1 MPAHA
6 ILAVEH
12 AHLPVPAALIPLTC
26 DAIRRLFITHAV
38 RPLHDVDHRPNWSR
52 WRRRH
57 RARSRAGQYWWRAA
71 PT

>member
-12 AHLPVPAALIPLTC
+12 THLPVPAGLIPLTC

-38 RPLHDVDHRPNWSR
+38 RPLYDVDHRPK
-52 WRRRH
+52 
-57 RARSRAGQYWWRAA
+57 
-71 PT
+71 